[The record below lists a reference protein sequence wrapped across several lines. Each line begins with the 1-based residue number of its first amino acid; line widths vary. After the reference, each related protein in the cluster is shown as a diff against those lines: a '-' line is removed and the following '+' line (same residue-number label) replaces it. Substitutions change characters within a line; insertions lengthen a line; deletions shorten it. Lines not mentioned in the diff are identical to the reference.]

1 MQKLEPLHFPL
12 WGSRLIEAS
21 AGTGKTWTIAALY
34 VRLVL
39 GHGQPESRFVR
50 PLAPAEILVMTFTR
64 AATRELSARIRQRL
78 LEAARCFRNPEGEA
92 TPAPDPD
99 PDPFLQDLLA
109 DYPDPHSRQQ
119 AAWQLANAAENMD
132 DCAVFTIDAWCQRML
147 REHAFDSGSVF
158 DENLVADEQAVMT
171 AAVQDYWRQ
180 ECYPLTDGP
189 LEAVLSVWPSVHSLA
204 QEVRALLQQPVPLPP
219 LPPEIQKGTLHHL
232 VSHLLPPALQN
243 LLQQRQQHIPA
254 MQTWLL
260 TQLAQHRKHWNGN
273 TLKTESVE
281 KWFAQLQTWANSS
294 LPLALPKEEALYKLT
309 HHGLQ
314 ATRKK
319 EAPAIDIPSEF
330 AWFTEVFQAYE
341 SLPTPATPMRLHAAH
356 GVQGR
361 IEQLKRQ
368 AGEFGFQDL
377 LQRLHA
383 ALQGSDGQRL
393 RQRILAQYPLA
404 LIDEFQ
410 DTSPLQYAV
419 FDQLYGVAANP
430 AQQALLLIGDPKQ
443 SIYGFRGADIY
454 SYLRARSAT
463 GQRHYALD
471 TNYRSTHDLVTA
483 VNRLFL
489 QAESNPSRHPEGAF
503 LFRSAGPTTSN
514 DSSSGASDGGSRLPF
529 VQVKAQGRSERLHI
543 AGLPAPAALTIVHD
557 VDQVQDTDTLRWR
570 FAAQCAEQVVAWL
583 ADAQTGLLDA
593 EGQFTRLRP
602 ADIAILVRTGK
613 EAAVVRHALQQR
625 RVASVYL
632 SERDSVFHGSEAQD
646 LLHWLRGV
654 ATPQDAA
661 LVRAA
666 LATRTVGL
674 SIDELAWY
682 TSHDEAFD
690 AYCDQMRQLH
700 QVWTQQGVL
709 AMLRQSLQRL
719 GWAAR
724 WLAAPEGD
732 GERRLTNFLHLA
744 ELLHSASTDLDG
756 EQALI
761 RWLELKISAPAQDS
775 DEQLLRLESDAD
787 LVKVVTIHKSKGLEY
802 PLVLLPFAFDF
813 RAVSGRDQFA
823 TVPDTQG
830 TPQLVLEL
838 CDKTRQ
844 VAEQERLREDLRL
857 LYVALTRARHAL
869 WVGFAAIKKGN
880 SPRCQSHL
888 SALGYLLGGP
898 KERAASDWLLV
909 LQAVAGGPILLQAAT
924 PAEQAV
930 PLTLLPA
937 LAQPAD
943 LAEHLPEYVAN
954 FDRSWSVSSYSR
966 LTRVVYGSTSAR
978 TTLAARRAQDEWS
991 ANEPSP
997 PPVGDLVGEQAIAH
1011 RFKPGAL
1018 SGNFLHEQLEWLAAG
1033 HFALQGAEAR
1043 QKALLA
1049 RCERAGHG
1057 AEAAELLQWLQQVVQ
1072 TPLPTLS
1079 TALCS
1084 LDGALVPEMEFW
1096 LPAQAIDT
1104 TVLDGL
1110 CQEHIFSHLQR
1121 PRLQSSQLHG
1131 MLMGFADLV
1140 FCHAGR
1146 YWVLDYKSSR
1156 LGQQDA
1162 DYSLAAMQEEMVLR
1176 RYDVQ
1181 AILYQFALHRLLQ
1194 QRLGAAYQPEQHL
1207 GGALYF
1213 FIRGIAG
1220 PEQGICWVPP
1230 SIDCLQ
1236 GMQAMFGGDRS

>member
-1 MQKLEPLHFPL
+1 MQTLEPLHFPL
-12 WGSRLIEAS
+12 WGSRLMEAS

-39 GHGQPESRFVR
+39 GHGPSGTGFIR

-78 LEAARCFRNPEGEA
+78 LEAARCFRHPNS
-92 TPAPDPD
+92 TPSADE
-99 PDPFLQDLLA
+99 FLQNLLA
-109 DYPDPHSRQQ
+109 DYPDAHSRQQ

-132 DCAVFTIDAWCQRML
+132 EAAVFTIDAWCQRML

-158 DENLVADEQAVMT
+158 DEQLVADEQAVFM
-171 AAVQDYWRQ
+171 AAAQDYWRQ
-180 ECYPLTDGP
+180 ECYPLAGAE
-189 LEAVLSVWPSVHSLA
+189 LEAVLSVWPSVHVMA
-204 QEVRALLQQPVPLPP
+204 QEVQALQRQPAALPAQP
-219 LPPEIQKGTLHHL
+219 ALGSLASAVHG
-232 VSHLLPPALQN
+232 LLPPDLLR
-243 LLQQRQQHIPA
+243 LLQARQQRIQA
-254 MQTWLL
+254 MKTWLL
-260 TQLAQHRKHWNGN
+260 TELAQQRKNWNGT
-273 TLKTESVE
+273 TLKTSSVE
-281 KWFAQLQTWANSS
+281 KWFTKLEAWAQQT
-294 LPLALPKEEALYKLT
+294 LPLALPEEDGLHKLT
-309 HHGLQ
+309 DHGLLG
-314 ATRKK
+314 TRSKN
-319 EAPAIDIPSEF
+319 APAITLPADF
-330 AWFTEVFQAYE
+330 AWFTEVVDAYTA
-341 SLPTPATPMRLHAAH
+341 LPQPATALRLHAAH
-356 GVQGR
+356 GIAR
-361 IEQLKRQ
+361 RMEQLKRQ

-377 LQRLHA
+377 LQRLHQ
-383 ALQGSDGQRL
+383 ALQSGSGPRL
-393 RQRILAQYPLA
+393 RQRILARYPVA

-419 FDQLYGVAANP
+419 FDQIYDVRAN
-430 AQQALLLIGDPKQ
+430 ATAQALLLIGDPKQ

-471 TNYRSTHDLVTA
+471 TNYRSTQELVTA

-489 QAESNPSRHPEGAF
+489 HAESNPSSHPAGAF
-503 LFRSAGPTTSN
+503 LFRNPSSDSDTAG
-514 DSSSGASDGGSRLPF
+514 SDGGSRLPF
-529 VQVKAQGRSERLHI
+529 VAVKAKGRSERLQI
-543 AGLPAPAALTIVHD
+543 AGVPPSAALTIVHD
-557 VDQVQDTDTLRWR
+557 VAQVQDAETLRWR

-583 ADAQTGLLDA
+583 GHPETGLLDA
-593 EGQFTRLRP
+593 QGQYTRLRP
-602 ADIAILVRTGK
+602 ADIAILVRSGK
-613 EAAVVRHALQQR
+613 EATVVRQALQQR

-632 SERDSVFHGSEAQD
+632 SDRDSVFHGNEAQD

-654 ATPQDAA
+654 AMPQDAA
-661 LVRAA
+661 LVRTA

-674 SIDELAWY
+674 TIDELAWY
-682 TSHDEAFD
+682 TTHDEAFD
-690 AYCDQMRQLH
+690 SYCDQMRQLH
-700 QVWTQQGVL
+700 QVWLQQGVL

-761 RWLELKISAPAQDS
+761 RWLELKIHEPAQDS

-802 PLVLLPFAFDF
+802 PLVLLPFASDF

-823 TVPDTQG
+823 TVPDAQG
-830 TPQLVLEL
+830 TPQLELEL
-838 CDKTRQ
+838 TPEVLQR
-844 VAEQERLREDLRL
+844 AEQERLREDLRL

-898 KERAASDWLLV
+898 TERSAPDWLPL
-909 LQAVAGGPILLQAAT
+909 LQSVAAHHPIALQAAVV
-924 PAEQAV
+924 AEQPV
-930 PLTLLPA
+930 PLTPLLSQTTP
-937 LAQPAD
+937 PD
-943 LAEHLPEYVAN
+943 LAAHGPNYVAD

-966 LTRVVYGSTSAR
+966 LTRVVYGASNAHAA
-978 TTLAARRAQDEWS
+978 LAARRAQDEWS
-991 ANEPSP
+991 PNAPPPLAVAAALRPSP
-997 PPVGDLVGEQAIAH
+997 ALGTQPIQH

-1018 SGNFLHEQLEWLAAG
+1018 SGNFLHEQLEWLAASR
-1033 HFALQGAEAR
+1033 FALPSSEAR
-1043 QKALLA
+1043 QQALLV
-1049 RCERAGHG
+1049 RCERAGHS
-1057 AEAAELLQWLQQVVQ
+1057 AEAAELVQWLQQVLE

-1084 LDGALVPEMEFW
+1084 LDGDLVPEMEFW
-1096 LPAQAIDT
+1096 LPAQAIHT
-1104 TVLDGL
+1104 ATLDGL
-1110 CQEHIFSHLQR
+1110 CQQHIFPSLER
-1121 PRLQSSQLHG
+1121 PRLQASQLHG

-1156 LGQQDA
+1156 LGLQDA
-1162 DYSLAAMQEEMVLR
+1162 DYSLPVMQQEMVLR

-1181 AILYQFALHRLLQ
+1181 AALYQFALHRLLQ
-1194 QRLGAAYQPEQHL
+1194 QRLGDAYQPEQHL

-1213 FIRGIAG
+1213 FIRGISG
-1220 PEQGICWVPP
+1220 PEHGVCWVAP

-1236 GMQAMFGGDRS
+1236 GLEAMFGGGSL

>member
-12 WGSRLIEAS
+12 WGSRLMEAS

-39 GHGQPESRFVR
+39 GHGQPDSRFVR

-78 LEAARCFRNPEGEA
+78 LEAARYFRHPEDVSSDA
-92 TPAPDPD
+92 DD
-99 PDPFLQDLLA
+99 FLRNLLA

-158 DENLVADEQAVMT
+158 DENLVADEQSVMT

-180 ECYPLTDGP
+180 ECYPLTNGP

-219 LPPEIQKGTLHHL
+219 LPPEVQGGTLHHV
-232 VSHLLPPALQN
+232 VSNLLPPALQN

-254 MQTWLL
+254 MQNWLL
-260 TQLAQHRKHWNGN
+260 AQLAQQRKHWNAT
-273 TLKTESVE
+273 TLKTESVA
-281 KWFAQLQTWANSS
+281 KWFAQLQTWASNP

-309 HHGLQ
+309 QHGLQ

-330 AWFTEVFQAYE
+330 AWFSEVFAAYQ
-341 SLPTPATPMRLHAAH
+341 SLPNPATPMRLHAAH
-356 GVQGR
+356 SVQRR

-419 FDQLYGVAANP
+419 FDQLYGVASNP

-471 TNYRSTHDLVTA
+471 TNYRSTKDLVTA

-489 QAESNPSRHPEGAF
+489 HAEKNPSSHPKGAF
-503 LFRSAGPTTSN
+503 LFRSAGPTANN
-514 DSSSGASDGGSRLPF
+514 DSSHSGGSDGGSRLPF
-529 VQVKAQGRSERLHI
+529 VEVQAQGRSERLHI
-543 AGLPAPAALTIVHD
+543 AGLPAAAALTIVHD
-557 VDQVQDTDTLRWR
+557 VGQVQDTDTLRWR
-570 FAAQCAEQVVAWL
+570 FAVQCAEQVVAWL

-593 EGQFTRLRP
+593 DGHFTRLRP

-613 EAAVVRHALQQR
+613 EAAVVRRALQQR

-632 SERDSVFHGSEAQD
+632 SERDSVFHGNEAQD

-654 ATPQDAA
+654 AMPQDAA

-690 AYCDQMRQLH
+690 VYCDQMRQLR
-700 QVWTQQGVL
+700 QVWSQQGVL

-823 TVPDTQG
+823 TVPDAQG

-838 CDKTRQ
+838 SDETRQ

-869 WVGFAAIKKGN
+869 WVGFATIKKGN

-898 KERAASDWLLV
+898 KERAASDWLPV
-909 LQAVAGGPILLQAAT
+909 LQAVAGGPLLLQAAT
-924 PAEQAV
+924 PAEQAL
-930 PLTLLPA
+930 PCSLLPA
-937 LAQPAD
+937 LTQPAD
-943 LAEHLPEYVAN
+943 LADHLPDYVAD
-954 FDRSWSVSSYSR
+954 FDRTWSVSSYSR
-966 LTRVVYGSTSAR
+966 LTRVVYGSAR

-991 ANEPSP
+991 ADAPTSTTISTISTP
-997 PPVGDLVGEQAIAH
+997 VGEQAIAH

-1033 HFALQGAEAR
+1033 HFALQDAQAR

-1049 RCERAGHG
+1049 RCERAGHS
-1057 AEAAELLQWLQQVVQ
+1057 AEEAAELLQWLQQVVQ
-1072 TPLPTLS
+1072 TPLPQ
-1079 TALCS
+1079 LCAP
-1084 LDGALVPEMEFW
+1084 LAGLEGALVPEMEFW
-1096 LPAQAIDT
+1096 LPAQAINT

-1110 CQEHIFSHLQR
+1110 CQQHIFSHLQR
-1121 PRLQSSQLHG
+1121 PQLQSSQLHG

-1140 FCHAGR
+1140 FCHGGR

-1162 DYSLAAMQEEMVLR
+1162 DYSRAAMQEEMVLR

-1194 QRLGAAYQPEQHL
+1194 QRLGTAYQPEEHL